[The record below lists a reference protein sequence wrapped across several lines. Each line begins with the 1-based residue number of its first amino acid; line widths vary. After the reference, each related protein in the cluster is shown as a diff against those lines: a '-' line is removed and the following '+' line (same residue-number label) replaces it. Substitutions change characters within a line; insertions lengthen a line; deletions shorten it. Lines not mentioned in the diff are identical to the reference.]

1 MTQIIDKDLREY
13 LAAFF
18 KPILDI
24 KYVIGEDIGKTDVKD
39 LSQIDCIEDL
49 TQLESLARLYY
60 LNEYATMQGQS
71 PYLKI
76 ATDREGVTYATITR
90 EFIMLANIDGFSKKI
105 KTHSISDKFRK
116 TYLEETKN
124 EALKITDDN
133 SFEDTIDER
142 FDHEMYKQVSNYCG
156 VKELPYKKNA
166 LGKNYSMIFLPDN
179 NTLVGKKIVA
189 NNKGMLYD
197 NDTAEPIIKTKEFK
211 LFSN

>member
-1 MTQIIDKDLREY
+1 MAQIIDKDLREY
-13 LAAFF
+13 LTAFF

-39 LSQIDCIEDL
+39 LSQIDYIEDL
-49 TQLESLARLYY
+49 TQLENLATLYY
-60 LNEYATMQGQS
+60 LNEYVTMQGQS

-76 ATDREGVTYATITR
+76 ATDRKGVTYAAITR
-90 EFIMLANIDGFSKKI
+90 EFIMLANIGGSSKKT

-124 EALKITDDN
+124 EALKVTDDN

-142 FDHEMYKQVSNYCG
+142 FDHEMYEQVADYYG
-156 VKELPYKKNA
+156 VKELPSEKNA
-166 LGKNYSMIFLPDN
+166 IGKDYSMIFLSGN

-189 NNKGMLYD
+189 DSKGVLYD
-197 NDTAEPIIKTKEFK
+197 NDNAEPIIKIKEFK